1 MGHLST
7 DLFLRQSTLVPRGH
21 GVTPE
26 SAHSTWVRPKGSLTV
41 VAETRRGPV
50 KICELMPQAT
60 DHRDRAYH
68 EEAQA
73 NIEAILRIQEGDIP
87 SLLDLELQAFFL
99 PDSRRC
105 SDSGQQSQNTGR

>member
-1 MGHLST
+1 MN
-7 DLFLRQSTLVPRGH
+7 P
-21 GVTPE
+21 VTTPPT
-26 SAHSTWVRPKGSLTV
+26 ASTWIGPKGSLTV

-73 NIEAILRIQEGDIP
+73 NIEGVLRIQEGDIP
-87 SLLDLELQAFFL
+87 SLLDLERQAFFL